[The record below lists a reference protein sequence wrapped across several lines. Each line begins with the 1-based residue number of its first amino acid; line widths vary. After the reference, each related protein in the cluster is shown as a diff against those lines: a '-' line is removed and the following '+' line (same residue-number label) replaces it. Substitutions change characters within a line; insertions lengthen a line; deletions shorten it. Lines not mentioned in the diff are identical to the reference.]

1 MSILIREN
9 EKSHLKLKHSL
20 LNNDYDVQY
29 LVGGLNYKNKGF
41 LYLNLTKR
49 FVFLYCNNTI

>member
-1 MSILIREN
+1 MFQTKNINMSIVTWEN

-29 LVGGLNYKNKGF
+29 LACGLNYKNKGF
-41 LYLNLTKR
+41 LYLNL
-49 FVFLYCNNTI
+49 N